1 MRALALGWNG
11 ANCVKWLNK
20 IKVLDQPHEGFFMD
34 KVYRIFQ
41 KGEDPKS
48 GEVVKNISVKSII
61 VEPANA

>member
-1 MRALALGWNG
+1 
-11 ANCVKWLNK
+11 
-20 IKVLDQPHEGFFMD
+20 VLDQPHEGFFMD